1 MQARFRGDFSFSNK
15 AFPRNTAT
23 VGKKRAPQKV
33 LVMDTGSEGGGK
45 LAALAEPSA
54 SGVAA
59 KAGRMYLVRGTLGN
73 RVLRN
78 LSTGSCHRIILPRT
92 RPTGTRGRDTR
103 RKRGSA
109 LSMSDSPLSWPAICM
124 TVMAP

>member
-1 MQARFRGDFSFSNK
+1 MQALFSGDFSFSNK
-15 AFPRNTAT
+15 AFPRKTAT

-78 LSTGSCHRIILPRT
+78 LRTGSCHRIILPRT
-92 RPTGTRGRDTR
+92 SPPT
-103 RKRGSA
+103 KQN
-109 LSMSDSPLSWPAICM
+109 P
-124 TVMAP
+124 